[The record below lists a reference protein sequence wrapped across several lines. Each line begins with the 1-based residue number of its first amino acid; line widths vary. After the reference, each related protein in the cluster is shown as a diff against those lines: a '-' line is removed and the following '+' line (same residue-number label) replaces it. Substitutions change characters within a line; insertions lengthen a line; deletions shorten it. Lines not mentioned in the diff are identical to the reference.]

1 VKAVLLLFPCA
12 GKLSEIR
19 KAEEKKEG
27 SILPCEVGET
37 ETLWIPQTVSL
48 SFNCAKSRKKSGE
61 RVAVIFD

>member
-1 VKAVLLLFPCA
+1 MPAPVKAVLLLFPCA

-48 SFNCAKSRKKSGE
+48 VQLCEVEKEE
-61 RVAVIFD
+61 R